1 MRAIQ
6 VLPLL
11 LLLSSV
17 ACRSAQATNDPT
29 KPPPPET
36 TVTVRNQ
43 RPIDFNV
50 YVGSATHRIRLGT
63 VPGMSQRTFTIPA
76 HLVSGGQGML
86 RFQADPIGSQN
97 VLSTAE
103 DLMVRQGDQVSLSI

>member
-1 MRAIQ
+1 MRAFQ

-17 ACRSAQATNDPT
+17 ACSSAQTAHDPT
-29 KPPPPET
+29 KPQPPRT
-36 TVTVRNQ
+36 TVQVRNQ
-43 RPIDFNV
+43 RPIDFNL
-50 YVGSATHRIRLGT
+50 YVSTGTHRIRLGT

-76 HLVSGGQGML
+76 HLIPGQGML
-86 RFQADPIGSQN
+86 RFHIDPIGSQD

-103 DLMVRQGDQVSLSI
+103 DLMVHEGDQVSLTI

>member
-1 MRAIQ
+1 MRAFQ

-17 ACRSAQATNDPT
+17 ACSSAQSTHDPS
-29 KPPPPET
+29 KPQPPRT
-36 TVTVRNQ
+36 TVLVRNQ
-43 RPIDFNV
+43 RPVDFNV
-50 YVGSATHRIRLGT
+50 YVGTGTHRIRLGM
-63 VPGMSQRTFTIPA
+63 VPGMSDRTFTIPA
-76 HLVSGGQGML
+76 HLLANGQGLL

-103 DLMVRQGDQVSLSI
+103 ELMVREGDEVSLRI